1 MDAESRDYPLSI
13 NSLYNEDSENT
24 RAGNLKK
31 RQSEEFVDA
40 RLLDRRV

>member
-24 RAGNLKK
+24 RARNPKK
-31 RQSEEFVDA
+31 WQSV
-40 RLLDRRV
+40 LSSQT